1 MEKNFLVEKFKTQEI
16 FSSLLYIFEE
26 NAVQVVDEFIAF
38 LHKEIFALRK
48 TRVFT
53 YQHFQKYQAI
63 KNSITFI
70 ERSLSFQLDFQ
81 NSKHLQK
88 ASANIWSF
96 FSDEIYNCDVVAKKL
111 MRLKTTVTSAQKEV
125 IDLWVKENLQSG
137 SNQDT
142 GVALT
147 KAINKKCEKM
157 LLNIDNSI
165 NDRKSCLIFNRK
177 NMLPL
182 KGVSL
187 GVLKSAV
194 LHARELKIK
203 NAVAFEPTQSVTI
216 HLLTYVADADI
227 RKKAYFNY
235 IKNNSAK
242 MSHNNESLLNSL
254 MGSKFKLAQEYNK
267 STYYDLVSEN
277 YFINKSDDIS
287 HFLDQTQQLIAPYN
301 DKIDKALM
309 RCAASFGVDKLN
321 VWDVLYF
328 EKLMFLKMYGNVN
341 AKLMNK
347 YEISLD
353 YALKQVISFF
363 REKFQVSITKCN
375 DKSINALT
383 NKEVQ
388 VYKIVDRKNKKEG
401 FLLFNLLKKNNKNYG
416 FYSCRT
422 VQPNFKLGR
431 KSATSISIISG
442 CFAKKSSEYIPL
454 TTVSYL
460 LHEVGHAFQSFYASG
475 SFEQCD
481 IINYSWDL
489 VEIPAQF
496 MERFM
501 FEEQTVMKFL
511 TNKKEISAQERTEDA
526 KKWLDYYNF
535 YSFSL
540 LKGELEL
547 NISRFK
553 FFNEKKMPKDVGK
566 YFNDNVNKELIF
578 NPYNYSNFLEA
589 NYLVDYSASGYI
601 YLLNDV
607 FADNLYN
614 NIYKNGTMSL
624 SDIYKDI
631 LNGKNA
637 KTLHKKLSSGLDY
650 SKMNLMDYINKGK
663 GIDFKLL
670 DSI

>member
-16 FSSLLYIFEE
+16 FSSLLYVFEE

-63 KNSITFI
+63 TASITFI

-81 NSKHLQK
+81 SAKHLKK
-88 ASANIWSF
+88 ANDNLWSF
-96 FSDEIYNCDVVAKKL
+96 FSDEVYNCLVVAKKL
-111 MRLKTTVTSAQKEV
+111 VRLKATATTTQKEV
-125 IDLWVKENLQSG
+125 IDLWMKENLQRG
-137 SNQDT
+137 QNREAGDT
-142 GVALT
+142 LIR
-147 KAINKKCEKM
+147 AINKKCQKM

-165 NDRKSCLIFNRK
+165 NDRKSCLIFERN
-177 NMLPL
+177 NLSQL

-187 GVLKSAV
+187 SILKSAV
-194 LHARELKIK
+194 LHARQLKIK
-203 NAVAFEPTQSVTI
+203 NAVAFEPTQMVTT
-216 HLLTYVADADI
+216 HLLSYIADANV
-227 RKKAYFNY
+227 RKKVYLNY
-235 IKNNSAK
+235 VKNNSAN
-242 MSHNNESLLNSL
+242 MTHSNESLLNSL
-254 MGSKFKLAQEYNK
+254 MGNKFKLAKEYNK

-277 YFINKSDDIS
+277 YFINKSDDVS
-287 HFLDQTQQLIAPYN
+287 HFLGQTQQLIAPYN
-301 DKIDKALM
+301 EKVKQALL
-309 RCAASFGVDKLN
+309 RCAASYGVDKLN

-328 EKLMFLKMYGNVN
+328 EKLMFLKMYGNIN
-341 AKLMNK
+341 TTLKNK
-347 YEISLD
+347 YEITLD
-353 YALKQVISFF
+353 YALKRVISFF
-363 REKFQVSITKCN
+363 REKFKVSITKCN
-375 DKSINALT
+375 DKGMDALT

-388 VYKIVDRKNKKEG
+388 VYKIVDKKNKKEG

-422 VQPNFKLGR
+422 VQPNFKFGR
-431 KSATSISIISG
+431 TSAASISIISG
-442 CFAKKSSEYIPL
+442 CFANKSSEYIPL

-460 LHEVGHAFQSFYASG
+460 MHEVGHAFQSFYASG

-489 VEIPAQF
+489 VEIPAQL

-501 FEEQTVMKFL
+501 FEEKTIMSFL
-511 TNKKEISAQERTEDA
+511 TNKKDISVQEKSLDI

-535 YSFSL
+535 YSFTML
-540 LKGELEL
+540 NEDLEL
-547 NISRFK
+547 NISKFN
-553 FFNEKKMPKDVGK
+553 FFNEKKMPKSVGK
-566 YFNDNVNKELIF
+566 YFNDTLNKALIF
-578 NPYNYSNFLEA
+578 NPYNYSNFLES
-589 NYLVDYSASGYI
+589 NYVVDYAASGYI

-624 SDIYKDI
+624 SDIYKKV

-637 KTLHKKLSSGLDY
+637 KRLHKNLGSGLDY
-650 SKMNLMDYINKGK
+650 SKMNLIDYINKGR